1 MRLRHSAWIAIGTAI
16 IAICSG
22 IAFSAPP
29 TSEPDSARMRGAS
42 RTEKD
47 GWIFVHLAG
56 SPDQVGYQHGRLLA
70 DEIAD
75 FLRVA
80 RAYFRKTT
88 GREWSF
94 YRKAAEEMLWPG
106 VEDEYRREIDGI
118 VAGAS
123 SRGVQVDRWDI
134 VALNASEELPYYYV
148 PWLDRR
154 EGKAPTSHAPGNCSA
169 FIATGSYTKDGRI
182 VIGHNNWTNYVIG
195 TRWNIVFDIRPES
208 GSRLMM
214 DGLPGVIVSDD
225 DFSINAAGIMVTET
239 TITQFE
245 GWNPAGKPEFS
256 RARKAMQYSRS
267 IDDFVRI
274 MLDGNN
280 GGYANDWL
288 VGDNKTG
295 EIARFELGLK
305 NHAVERTKDG
315 CYFGSNFPVH
325 PKLIR
330 EETTF
335 DVHNRA
341 SSPNARK
348 TRWEQLVAEHRG
360 RIDVELAKKMENDD
374 LDVILNVRGADERT
388 LCGRTEI
395 SPRGIP
401 EWDWAPY
408 YPGGTVTSKVA
419 DAALAEKL
427 SFWAQI
433 GHEGSDFLATPFLDA
448 HPEYRWMQGLL
459 RDMPC
464 RPWSLFRAP

>member
-1 MRLRHSAWIAIGTAI
+1 MALGTAI
-16 IAICSG
+16 VAACSG
-22 IAFSAPP
+22 LAYPAPP
-29 TSEPDSARMRGAS
+29 TLASDSARMRGAS
-42 RTEKD
+42 RTVQD
-47 GWIFVHLAG
+47 GWIHVHLEG

-70 DEIAD
+70 GEIAD
-75 FLRVA
+75 FLHVA
-80 RAYFRKTT
+80 RPYFRKTT
-88 GREWSF
+88 GRDWSF
-94 YRKAAEEMLWPG
+94 YRKAAEEMLWPR
-106 VEDEYRREIDGI
+106 VDDEYRREIDGI

-123 SRGVQVDRWDI
+123 SRGVEVDRWDI

-154 EGKAPTSHAPGNCSA
+154 EGKAPTTHSPGNCSA

-195 TRWNIVFDIRPES
+195 TRWNIVFDIKPEA
-208 GSRLMM
+208 GSRLIM

-225 DFSINAAGIMVTET
+225 DFSINEAGILVTET

-245 GWNPAGKPEFS
+245 GWDPAGKPEFV

-274 MLDGNN
+274 LLDGNN

-305 NHAVERTKDG
+305 HHTVERTKDG

-325 PKLIR
+325 PKLIG
-330 EETTF
+330 EETKF

-348 TRWEQLVAEHRG
+348 TRWEQLIAEHRG
-360 RIDVELAKKMENDD
+360 KIDVELAKKLENDD
-374 LDVILNVRGADERT
+374 FDVILQVRGADERT
-388 LCGRTEI
+388 LNGRTEV

-419 DAALAEKL
+419 DAALAERL
-427 SFWAQI
+427 AFWGQV
-433 GHEGSDFLATPFLDA
+433 GHQGSDFLAAPFLEA
-448 HPEYRWMQGLL
+448 HPEYQWMRGLL
-459 RDMPC
+459 RDMKC
-464 RPWSLFRAP
+464 GPWSLFRAP